1 MSGSEKFKDV
11 LRGKEKFHSSLTGKK
26 QISDNKYE
34 DILKVSY
41 RLEIKT

>member
-11 LRGKEKFHSSLTGKK
+11 LRGKEKFHSSLMGK

-34 DILKVSY
+34 DI
-41 RLEIKT
+41 KT